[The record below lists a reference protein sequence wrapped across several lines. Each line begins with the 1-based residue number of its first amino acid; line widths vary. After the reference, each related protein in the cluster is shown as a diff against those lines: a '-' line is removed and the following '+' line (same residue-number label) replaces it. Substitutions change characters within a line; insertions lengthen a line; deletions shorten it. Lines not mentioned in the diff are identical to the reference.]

1 MPSKNHPFLCLLFPI
16 LPLLNAAA
24 YCLLWLRGKLSAR
37 AQRLLLRV
45 LAAGPVP
52 KHVAFVMDGN
62 RRYAR
67 MNHKKIPQ
75 GHAEGYIA
83 LRRVLEICLR
93 LNIKCVSVYAFAIE
107 NFKRPKDEVEALMAL
122 SQEKLLELCEHED
135 LLEEYGVRLNVL
147 GKRELLP
154 GSVQEVIRR
163 AENMTRAHN
172 RSILNVCMP
181 YASTDEIATA
191 VQSCVRNALAKDEV
205 DLRISTQDIEDNL
218 MTSKAGS
225 PPLDIMIRTSGVKRL
240 SDYLSW
246 QCCEDTQIQFS
257 SAYWPDF
264 GLFDF
269 VPIILDFQRKAWSM

>member
-1 MPSKNHPFLCLLFPI
+1 MPAKNHPFLCLLFPI
-16 LPLLNAAA
+16 LPLLNV
-24 YCLLWLRGKLSAR
+24 GKLSAW

-45 LAAGPVP
+45 LAAGPIP
-52 KHVAFVMDGN
+52 QHVAFVMDGN

-122 SQEKLLELCEHED
+122 SQEKLSELCEHGD

-154 GSVQEVIRR
+154 GPVQAAIRR

-172 RSILNVCMP
+172 RSILNICMP

-191 VQSCVRNALAKDEV
+191 VQSCVRSVLAKDEV
-205 DLRISTQDIEDNL
+205 DLQISTQDIEDNL

-225 PPLDIMIRTSGVKRL
+225 PP
-240 SDYLSW
+240 DYLSW

>member
-1 MPSKNHPFLCLLFPI
+1 MPSKNYSFFRPFFPI
-16 LPLLNAAA
+16 LPLLNVAV
-24 YCLLWLRGKLSAR
+24 YCLLWLRGKISAR

-45 LAAGPVP
+45 LAAGPIP
-52 KHVAFVMDGN
+52 QHVAFVMDGN

-67 MNHKKIPQ
+67 MNHKQIPQ

-93 LNIKCVSVYAFAIE
+93 LNIKCVSVYAFAID
-107 NFKRPKDEVEALMAL
+107 NFKRSEDEVQALMAL
-122 SQEKLLELCEHED
+122 AQEKLLELCEHGD
-135 LLEEYGVRLNVL
+135 LLVEYGVRLNVL
-147 GKRELLP
+147 GKKELLP
-154 GSVQEVIRR
+154 EPVQEAVRR
-163 AENMTRAHN
+163 AENMSRGHT
-172 RSILNVCMP
+172 RSILNICMP

-191 VQSCVRNALAKDEV
+191 VQACVQSTLAKDEV
-205 DLRISTQDIEDNL
+205 DLRISTQDVEDNL

-240 SDYLSW
+240 SDFFLW
-246 QCCEDTQIQFS
+246 QCCEDTQIQFC

-264 GLFDF
+264 GLLDF